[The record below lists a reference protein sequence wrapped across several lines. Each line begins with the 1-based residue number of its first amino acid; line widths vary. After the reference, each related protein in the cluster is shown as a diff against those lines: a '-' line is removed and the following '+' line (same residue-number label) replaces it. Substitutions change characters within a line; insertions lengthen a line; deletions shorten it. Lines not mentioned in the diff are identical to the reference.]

1 MSSVAKV
8 KGIERLSPAELGE
21 LAAAAAAI
29 GIPVDWLAAVISFET
44 AGTFS
49 PSVKNAAGSGATG
62 LIQFMPTTAQNLL
75 GSATKEEAIR
85 QTAAMGFGEQL
96 RRMVVPYFRP
106 YAARLKSLNDVY
118 LAVFYPA
125 FISKADGDVVASE
138 GSAVYRQ
145 NAGFDTSRK
154 GWITKADITS
164 TIRKVLNAAD
174 GRVPIGAA
182 AAAGGGAALL
192 AIGVGAFFLLKSR
205 RRRAA

>member
-8 KGIERLSPAELGE
+8 KGIDRLSPAELGE

-49 PSVKNAAGSGATG
+49 PSVRNAKGSGATG
-62 LIQFMPTTAQNLL
+62 LIQFMPSTAQALL
-75 GSATKEEAIR
+75 RTATRDEAIR
-85 QTAAMGFGEQL
+85 QTAAMSFGEQL
-96 RRMVVPYFRP
+96 RRMVVPYFAP

-125 FISKADGDVVASE
+125 FISKADGDVVAHA
-138 GSAVYRQ
+138 GSPVYDQ
-145 NAGFDTSRK
+145 NSVFDTSGK
-154 GWITKADITS
+154 GYITKADITS
-164 TIRKVLNAAD
+164 TIRKVLNAAT